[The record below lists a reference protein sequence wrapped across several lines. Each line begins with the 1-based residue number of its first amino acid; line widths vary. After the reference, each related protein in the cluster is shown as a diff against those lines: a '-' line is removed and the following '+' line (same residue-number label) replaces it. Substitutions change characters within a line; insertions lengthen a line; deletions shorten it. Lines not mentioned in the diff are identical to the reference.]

1 MNKRKAVISLAGYE
15 DIFEDSME
23 NGEREEVVRLPISQF
38 IRFGTILFVCWT
50 MKKWRNSKECQAIW
64 HSDAGNRPSA

>member
-23 NGEREEVVRLPISQF
+23 NGEREEVVTQSHTQPCSS
-38 IRFGTILFVCWT
+38 TD
-50 MKKWRNSKECQAIW
+50 K
-64 HSDAGNRPSA
+64 

>member
-38 IRFGTILFVCWT
+38 HIFVWWT
-50 MKKWRNSKECQAIW
+50 MKKWRK
-64 HSDAGNRPSA
+64 R

>member
-38 IRFGTILFVCWT
+38 HTF
-50 MKKWRNSKECQAIW
+50 RNHPFRVLDEDRKSVV
-64 HSDAGNRPSA
+64 

>member
-23 NGEREEVVRLPISQF
+23 TGKGKKLSDSPSVSF
-38 IRFGTILFVCWT
+38 ICFGTILFVWWT
-50 MKKWRNSKECQAIW
+50 MKKWRK
-64 HSDAGNRPSA
+64 R

>member
-23 NGEREEVVRLPISQF
+23 NGEREEVVRLQIG
-38 IRFGTILFVCWT
+38 RAHV
-50 MKKWRNSKECQAIW
+50 
-64 HSDAGNRPSA
+64 

>member
-38 IRFGTILFVCWT
+38 HMFRNHPFVWWT
-50 MKKWRNSKECQAIW
+50 MKNGGNGKEC
-64 HSDAGNRPSA
+64 

>member
-23 NGEREEVVRLPISQF
+23 DKRCISM
-38 IRFGTILFVCWT
+38 II
-50 MKKWRNSKECQAIW
+50 
-64 HSDAGNRPSA
+64 